1 MMMPRTIF
9 NHPAVQEVCEA
20 DGCDDGVKYD
30 VILKD
35 GYCWLRGRNA
45 GGMCGF
51 FRNVKDFIY
60 WRPVTVGFYESETG
74 DKAEQLL

>member
-1 MMMPRTIF
+1 MMMPRTNYATMTQRIG
-9 NHPAVQEVCEA
+9 EA

-45 GGMCGF
+45 GGVCGF
-51 FRNVKDFIY
+51 FSNVKEFIY
-60 WRPVTVGFYESETG
+60 WRPVTVEFYIN
-74 DKAEQLL
+74 QLEG